1 MILYFARL
9 LLTDFLGSENMT
21 TRKIRRRQFIEQAAA
36 TAAVAT
42 LPSSR
47 VLGANDRVRLG
58 IIGAGARG
66 QELMKEF
73 QKVERAEFVAAADV
87 YTRRHDEAK
96 ELAPGIQTFT
106 DYRRLLDLKEID
118 AVIVA
123 TPLHCHTVHF
133 LAALA
138 AGKDLY
144 CEKTMTWSIE
154 EAESCL
160 AAAKRSKNVIA
171 IGLQHQSSGELADV
185 IQWIK
190 DGIAGKVTRVES
202 WMSRNTPRDGPKWLR
217 PIPGDCNASNIDWK
231 TFLNGRRMRP
241 FDGHRFINWRFFW
254 EFSGGNVT
262 EEMVHQIAFIMR
274 ALDLPLPV
282 AASMAGCV
290 SADRDGREVPDT
302 IAVTFDFP
310 NDLVV
315 TWQSIFSNSRFSAC
329 DRIFCSNGTIIRL
342 MGSTDGVT
350 GRSSSGIRCFPEE
363 ITGAGGAQIKGRQKG
378 QNHFANF
385 IECIRSRKEPNAPVE
400 IGYRS
405 AIAAHMANQSYHRRE
420 RVTLEEV
427 TANRMCTIERTPVA

>member
-1 MILYFARL
+1 
-9 LLTDFLGSENMT
+9 MT
-21 TRKIRRRQFIEQAAA
+21 KRKIRRRQFIKHAAA

-42 LPSSR
+42 LPSSQ

-73 QKVERAEFVAAADV
+73 LKVEKAEFVAAADV
-87 YTRRHDEAK
+87 YMRRHDEAK
-96 ELAPGIQTFT
+96 EIAPGIQTFT
-106 DYRRLLDLKEID
+106 DYRRLLDLKELD

-123 TPLHCHTVHF
+123 TPLHCHAVHF

-144 CEKTMTWSIE
+144 CERAMTWSIE
-154 EAESCL
+154 EAETCL
-160 AAAKRSKNVIA
+160 AAAKGSKNVIT
-171 IGLQHQSSGELADV
+171 IGLQDQSSGELTDV
-185 IQWIK
+185 KQWIE

-202 WMSRNTPRDGPKWLR
+202 WMSRNTPRGGSKWLR
-217 PIPGDCNASNIDWK
+217 PIPDDCNTSKIDWK
-231 TFLNGRRMRP
+231 AFLNGRRMRP

-254 EFSGGNVT
+254 ELSGGNVT
-262 EEMVHQIAFIMR
+262 EDMVHQIAFVMC

-282 AASMAGCV
+282 AASMSGCV
-290 SADRDGREVPDT
+290 FADNDGREVPDT

-315 TWQSIFSNSRFSAC
+315 TWQSIFSNNRFSAF
-329 DRIFCSNGTIIRL
+329 DRIAGSDGTIIRL
-342 MGSTDGVT
+342 MGSTDRVT
-350 GRSSSGIRCFPEE
+350 GRSLSGIRYFPKE
-363 ITGAGGAQIKGRQKG
+363 ITCADDVRIKGQRKG
-378 QNHFANF
+378 QNHFADF

-405 AIAAHMANQSYHRRE
+405 AIAAHMANQSYHRKE

-427 TANRMCTIERTPVA
+427 TSNRMRTDK